1 MSATYPRR
9 FQSGRRAWAN
19 RSESPSNTAAALMKR
34 NNELICWF
42 EPSDHPEKRALNE
55 RGVDKKNWTD
65 DKGEEDD
72 KSELRN
78 EKMEL
83 KKLLQ
88 LRRAHMSMD
97 GRINHKNSFMENRK
111 VQ

>member
-1 MSATYPRR
+1 M
-9 FQSGRRAWAN
+9 N
-19 RSESPSNTAAALMKR
+19 EALTQ
-34 NNELICWF
+34 
-42 EPSDHPEKRALNE
+42 
-55 RGVDKKNWTD
+55 KKNGTD
-65 DKGEEDD
+65 DKGD
-72 KSELRN
+72 KSELKN
-78 EKMEL
+78 KKMEL

>member
-1 MSATYPRR
+1 M
-9 FQSGRRAWAN
+9 N
-19 RSESPSNTAAALMKR
+19 EALTQ
-34 NNELICWF
+34 
-42 EPSDHPEKRALNE
+42 
-55 RGVDKKNWTD
+55 KNWTD